1 LILQFQLVGVL
12 IKLENL
18 ENLSDDI
25 EVTISAR
32 SGLEGGQVFLLDN
45 GVLSKEGVGPLL
57 EGLDN
62 SQVLRLLSGFLARV
76 SIRSISDNMTERG
89 SLLRGVENPGA
100 NVVHVDVEL
109 SLVVVDSQ
117 FCSVDSND
125 VTDSVDDGE
134 VLESIGVDDNSGVVL
149 SGSLRVESGINDLQ
163 RADEE
168 FISLVG
174 EGSVNDNTIEVAS
187 VGGSKGGL
195 GELDILVL
203 GGGSG
208 FGSRLK
214 CSGWGS

>member
-1 LILQFQLVGVL
+1 MILQFQLVGVL

-100 NVVHVDVEL
+100 NIVHVDVEL

-117 FCSVDSND
+117 FCSVDSDDITN
-125 VTDSVDDGE
+125 SVDDRE
-134 VLESIGVDDNSGVVL
+134 VLESVSVDDNSGVVL
-149 SGSLRVESGINDLQ
+149 V
-163 RADEE
+163 
-168 FISLVG
+168 
-174 EGSVNDNTIEVAS
+174 
-187 VGGSKGGL
+187 
-195 GELDILVL
+195 
-203 GGGSG
+203 
-208 FGSRLK
+208 
-214 CSGWGS
+214 

>member
-1 LILQFQLVGVL
+1 MILQFQLVGVL
-12 IKLENL
+12 IELEDL
-18 ENLSDDI
+18 EDLGNDI
-25 EVTISAR
+25 EVTILAG
-32 SGLEGGQVFLLDN
+32 SGLEGST
-45 GVLSKEGVGPLL
+45 GVSEGLVLHEEGVGPLL
-57 EGLDN
+57 KSLNDGN
-62 SQVLRLLSGFLARV
+62 ILRLLGGLLARV
-76 SIRSISDNMTERG
+76 GIRGIRDDGSERG
-89 SLLRGVENPGA
+89 VLLSGVEHPRS

-117 FCSVDSND
+117 LGSVDTDDVSN
-125 VTDSVDDGE
+125 SVDDGE
-134 VLESIGVDDNSGVVL
+134 VLESVSVENDSGVFLV
-149 SGSLRVESGINDLQ
+149 GVLRVEGGINDLQ

>member
-100 NVVHVDVEL
+100 NIVHVDVEL

-117 FCSVDSND
+117 FGSVDSND

-134 VLESIGVDDNSGVVL
+134 VLESVGIDDNGGIVL
-149 SGSLRVESGINDLQ
+149 S
-163 RADEE
+163 
-168 FISLVG
+168 
-174 EGSVNDNTIEVAS
+174 
-187 VGGSKGGL
+187 
-195 GELDILVL
+195 
-203 GGGSG
+203 
-208 FGSRLK
+208 
-214 CSGWGS
+214 

>member
-1 LILQFQLVGVL
+1 MILQFQLVGVL

-100 NVVHVDVEL
+100 NIVHVDVEL

-117 FCSVDSND
+117 FSSVDSND
-125 VTDSVDDGE
+125 VTNSVDDRE
-134 VLESIGVDDNSGVVL
+134 VLESVSVDDNSGVVL
-149 SGSLRVESGINDLQ
+149 V
-163 RADEE
+163 
-168 FISLVG
+168 
-174 EGSVNDNTIEVAS
+174 
-187 VGGSKGGL
+187 
-195 GELDILVL
+195 
-203 GGGSG
+203 
-208 FGSRLK
+208 
-214 CSGWGS
+214 